1 MKKRIIVLL
10 LTCICAAVLAAC
22 GQKEEEQEIS
32 QDGNVTEK
40 ESYTFGYSCINMN
53 NPFFI
58 ALEDSLRENIEEAGH
73 TLITKDAG
81 ADAETQDMQIEE
93 LIAEGVD
100 AIFLS
105 PVDWAAITDSVTKIK
120 EAGIKL
126 INIDTEIQAFDQ
138 VDAFIGS
145 NNSQAGKLCGQDLL
159 ERLPSGGKVLILEC
173 PDRNSVNDRI
183 KGFEEAIAKKGFEV
197 IGRINAKSDLNVA
210 LEEVDKALDEY
221 PEIDVIM
228 CGNDP
233 AALGALVA
241 VNAAGRKDIII
252 YGIDGSPEV
261 KKEIAKENSLIVA
274 TVGQSTATMGAE
286 AAKVAIQMMNGE
298 DFAKTTYIDT
308 FIINHD
314 NVEEYGID
322 VWQ

>member
-1 MKKRIIVLL
+1 MKKRMVAFLL
-10 LTCICAAVLAAC
+10 AFMCAFSLAAC
-22 GQKEEEQEIS
+22 GQKEVEQEGS
-32 QDGNVTEK
+32 QEENTEQK
-40 ESYTFGYSCINMN
+40 ETYTFGYSCINMN

-58 ALEDSLRENIEEAGH
+58 ALEDSLRENLETAGH
-73 TLITKDAG
+73 TLVTKDAVS
-81 ADAETQDMQIEE
+81 DSETQNTQIEE
-93 LIAEGVD
+93 LIEEGVD

-105 PVDWAAITDSVTKIK
+105 PVDWAAVSDSVAKIK

-126 INIDTEIQAFDQ
+126 INIDTEIQVFDQ
-138 VDAFIGS
+138 VDAFVGS
-145 NNSQAGKLCGQDLL
+145 NNKQAGKLCGQDLL
-159 ERLPSGGKVLILEC
+159 ERMPKGGKVLILEC

-197 IGRINAKSDLNVA
+197 IGRINAKSDLSVA
-210 LEEVDKALDEY
+210 LEEVDKALDTY

-241 VNAAGRKDIII
+241 VNAEGRKDIII

-261 KKEIAKENSLIVA
+261 KKEIAKDNSLIVA
-274 TVGQSTATMGAE
+274 TIGQSTKAMGEE
-286 AAKVAIQMMNGE
+286 AAKVAVQILNGE
-298 DFAKTTYIDT
+298 DFEKTTYLDT

-322 VWQ
+322 TWQ